1 MSWVPYSQGGQFE
14 MVAGPMER
22 MARENLG
29 PARTAGTSKPR
40 KVLGSQPPRELFLFL
55 EYSLYGF

>member
-1 MSWVPYSQGGQFE
+1 